1 MKNVP
6 KTSALAQLKANYF
19 CWKQFEAECQRRG
32 MITMAFMMATRG
44 QAKEKLEADYTAFQ
58 IIEPEAQAWLNY
70 FRQTGTFT
78 QSSDVSHKD
87 ENS

>member
-6 KTSALAQLKANYF
+6 RNSALAKLKANYF
-19 CWKQFEAECQRRG
+19 CWNQFEAECQKRG
-32 MITMAFMMATRG
+32 VITMAFMMATRG
-44 QAKEKLEADYTAFQ
+44 QAAQQLEAGYTAFQ

-78 QSSDVSHKD
+78 QSSDTNHSEVDS
-87 ENS
+87 